1 MSSGTKVQ
9 DVVETEQP
17 AVPQEQTNKQKNKS
31 KKPKKKSK
39 EPKEKPKD
47 STEKPKD
54 PPPATLRKFFRFAT
68 KLDIFL
74 MVIGTLT
81 SMANGVIFPLFSL
94 VLGDFTGDI
103 SPGSSESSLAEAAKN
118 NGIKFM
124 IVGVVAFGVNL
135 VTYWCWVITG
145 ARQTKRYRDEYFKA
159 MLRQPISYFD
169 TSNPNEFASRMASE
183 TDLIEKGLS
192 EKMTE
197 IFSGLASIVSGF
209 AVGYAKGWE
218 LSTVLLATIPV
229 LGVTATLFAIAME
242 KESTQ
247 SVEVYSK
254 SGGSA
259 EQALGAMRTV
269 ASLTGE
275 PKELTAYQKGARAV
289 RRAMM
294 WFIVQSSFSFGVFFF
309 SDRSTYALGFW
320 FGSLL
325 IGWKRTNVITGLPW
339 SVSDVL
345 TVFFTVT
352 MASASLGFIAPSLK
366 AVTEAR
372 AAAARVNLIIDKEV
386 PYSYQEAGKGEKKE
400 RLEGDIEFKNVEF
413 AYPSKPGVKV
423 LNNMNFKI
431 LKNKKNALV
440 GESGCGKS
448 TCMQLL
454 ERFYDVDAGS
464 VEVDGKNIKD
474 YNVAWL
480 RQNIGYIG
488 QEPVLFS
495 RTIKE
500 NLLLAKPDATDE
512 ELWEALRKANAED
525 FVRAFKDGLDTHVG
539 STGTTISGG
548 QKQRIAIARVILKNP
563 SILLLDEAT
572 SALDRKNE
580 HEIQKTLD
588 DIAEGRTSI
597 VIAHR
602 LTTIQNADRI
612 FVFDKGVIVEQGTHE
627 ELIQQGNVYYHLQKG
642 QISNKKDEKQ
652 KPVAIEDKK
661 IEIKLENNYTE
672 IPLNKIDNGKDDPNH
687 PNPIALKGNAK
698 LVTSPKESLEPKSPG
713 ANDPESNGG
722 NDPKSPT
729 YNEPKSPASDEPKSG
744 GGPDAKPPAAKDATE
759 DPFAGMSEAEKKK
772 LQRGLTK
779 RLFEMNKPERGI
791 YYLAVLL
798 CLVDATIFPLIGLI
812 LAHTLKVIS
821 LPDDPDFRKNA
832 NLYSLAFFLLGF
844 ASIFTYGF
852 KQTLLGAVGQRL
864 TERMRTTVFD
874 KMLRMHIGWFDE
886 PKNLPG
892 ILTTRLAVDAQSVNT
907 LTAQSQAAVY
917 QGLSSIIAGLCISFT
932 GSWQLGL
939 VALGAIPFFIIVAV
953 LTMYNAMKDM
963 EKTTAV
969 QKEAGQYLSE
979 ALVNIRTV
987 AGLSCESDFLGL
999 YSNLA
1004 DKTKKT
1010 NTTKGIKLGI
1020 LIGLINLFLF
1030 GFFALL
1036 FYAGTMFISHGWIDF
1051 QDLFQSIFGIV
1062 FAAFDLIWLGKA
1074 ASDIGKGL
1082 AAAASLFQI
1091 LDTPSKIDYM
1101 NQTGPRHTTPIVGE
1115 IEFRNV
1121 KFEYPTRKKQI
1132 FDGLSF
1138 TINANTKVALVGPSG
1153 CGKSTIMQLLLRFYD
1168 VDEGEILIDGKNI
1181 KEYDIHHLRKSFG
1194 LVSQEPFL
1202 FNGTVEENIA

>member
-627 ELIQQGNVYYHLQKG
+627 ELIQQGNVYYNLQKR
-642 QISNKKDEKQ
+642 QISNKKDQKQ
-652 KPVAIEDKK
+652 KPIAIEDKK
-661 IEIKLENNYTE
+661 IEIKLENGYIE
-672 IPLNKIDNGKDDPNH
+672 IPLHKVDDSKEADSH
-687 PNPIALKGNAK
+687 HF
-698 LVTSPKESLEPKSPG
+698 TSPKDDLEPKSSRD
-713 ANDPESNGG
+713 NN
-722 NDPKSPT
+722 PKSPT
-729 YNEPKSPASDEPKSG
+729 HDEPKSSAG
-744 GGPDAKPPAAKDATE
+744 DELKNGKSLDTQMTKSPANEAKVRHCSVDSERNEAKE
-759 DPFAGMSEAEKKK
+759 DPFAGMIEEEKKK
-772 LQRGLTK
+772 LQRSLTK
-779 RLFEMNKPERGI
+779 RLYELNKPERCI
-791 YYLAVLL
+791 YYIAVIL
-798 CLVDATIFPLIGLI
+798 CLVDAAIFPLIGLI
-812 LAHTLKVIS
+812 LAYTLKVIA

-832 NLYSLAFFLLGF
+832 NLYSLLFFLLGL
-844 ASIFTYGF
+844 ASIFTYGI
-852 KQTLLGAVGQRL
+852 KQTLLGAAGQGL
-864 TERMRTTVFD
+864 TERLRTKVFD

-886 PKNLPG
+886 PENLPG

-907 LTAQSQAAVY
+907 LTAQSQAAIY
-917 QGLSSIIAGLCISFT
+917 QGLSSIITGLCISFT

-939 VALGAIPFFIIVAV
+939 VALGSFPIFVV
-953 LTMYNAMKDM
+953 VTMITMHNAMKDV

-987 AGLSCESDFLGL
+987 AGLCCEDDFLGS

-1004 DKTKKT
+1004 EKTKKT
-1010 NTTKGIKLGI
+1010 LTTKGIKSGI
-1020 LIGLINLFLF
+1020 SVGLVHFCLF

-1051 QDLFQSIFGIV
+1051 QDLFQTIFGLI
-1062 FAAFDLIWLGKA
+1062 FAAFDLINLGKA

-1082 AAAASLFQI
+1082 GAAASLFKI
-1091 LDTPSKIDYM
+1091 LDTSSKIDYM
-1101 NQTGPRHTTPIVGE
+1101 NQTGPRYKTPIVGE

-1138 TINANTKVALVGPSG
+1138 KIHANTKVALVGPSG

-1181 KEYDIHHLRKSFG
+1181 KDYDIHHLRKSFG